1 MSGRP
6 AGDRGSGSIWV
17 LALGLVVVL
26 AGLVGMYRGSAVVGR
41 HRAEAAADFAA
52 LAAAAKVLEGGQVA
66 CASAGTV
73 AAANGARLVSC
84 AVDGSIATVTT
95 AVALRGVLPGDFVAT
110 GRARAGPAPA
120 DDGDQ
125 RQRSGLSAPGVSAP
139 GVSAPVVRDSVAR

>member
-6 AGDRGSGSIWV
+6 NGDRGGVRNGDRGSGSIWV

-26 AGLVGMYRGSAVVGR
+26 AGLVGMYRGSAMVGR

-52 LAAAAKVLEGGQVA
+52 LAAAAKVLQGGQVA

-120 DDGDQ
+120 DDGSD
-125 RQRSGLSAPGVSAP
+125 SDPGPSALG
-139 GVSAPVVRDSVAR
+139 VRDSVAR

>member
-52 LAAAAKVLEGGQVA
+52 LAAAAKVLEVA